1 MHDLIYYLQVESVTY
16 LVLDEADRM
25 LDMGF
30 EPQILKI
37 LLEIRKDRQT
47 IMTSATWPKGVR
59 SLVKSYMI
67 DPLQVVVGSLD
78 LTGVNTVAQNIRIVE
93 TDGTV
98 DYQGNPQYKNNKMK
112 ELKQICT
119 KMFDKSKDKMIIF
132 VATKRGADNL
142 CHKINM
148 KMAHDSRRPIA
159 DAIHGDRSQ
168 KEREYTLS
176 RFREGRMKIMVAT
189 DVASRG
195 IDVQDVTFVVNYD
208 FPGNVEEYRNVGF

>member
-1 MHDLIYYLQVESVTY
+1 
-16 LVLDEADRM
+16 M

-30 EPQILKI
+30 EPQILRI
-37 LLEIRKDRQT
+37 LFQVRKDRQT

-67 DPLQVVVGSLD
+67 EPLQVVVGSLD
-78 LTGVNTVAQNIRIVE
+78 LTGVSTVQQQIRIVE
-93 TDGTV
+93 NDKTDHGHPAY
-98 DYQGNPQYKNNKMK
+98 DFQGNLQYKNNKMK

-119 KMFDKSKDKMIIF
+119 KMFDKKVDKMIIF
-132 VATKRGADNL
+132 VATKRGAESLMN
-142 CHKINM
+142 KINN
-148 KMAHDSRRPIA
+148 KMSSDSRRPIA

-168 KEREYTLS
+168 RERETTLGK
-176 RFREGRMKIMVAT
+176 FREGRLKILVAT

-208 FPGNVEEYRNVGF
+208 FPGNVEEYWKSWGKIK